1 MKTYA
6 VLIPHEEYGQINA
19 IIETSYQI
27 TKHTMFNQI
36 LKEYWDAIH
45 EPFALEFM
53 IHQQNITLCITA
65 SDQALDLIMGSLY
78 ANFAHIQIE
87 PYPSLQEDIPG
98 NWNVA
103 SADLKFLREDII
115 PLRDY
120 SVCYVDSLA
129 PPFNA
134 FQCLPPEGKYVMQ
147 FVLKPVPDST
157 RLHMSLKAAL
167 FKERFRH
174 MFRPKYW
181 LKKHGTAK
189 RFKGIA
195 EKYVAELFHVS
206 ARCGVALPP
215 DYSDERDVPHLLNQ
229 MFRGYTETYS
239 ADGNRFFLAKPL
251 YGEPARERLE
261 KRVHLKPFKLSTKE
275 IATLWHIVPPG
286 PGAPVTKLM
295 SKRFTPPTN
304 LPSLHTDPDLGLFGV
319 NSYRG
324 NERLFGILPEDRLRH
339 MYVIGKTG
347 SGKSKLLELLIRD
360 DIEQG
365 RGAAVIDPHGDLVD
379 AVVRS
384 IPQERISDVVL
395 FDPCDKQFPVSF
407 NPFSAVPAEHREV
420 VAQDLFQAFLSTKI
434 TCPSEE
440 TERLLLRAIETV
452 IGIPGS
458 TVRTILRLLRDESF
472 RRDVVFSLD
481 NPALGTFWS
490 EDFLDIPVSERDV
503 LLASLENRI
512 GQLLATD
519 LIHHV
524 MDAPIN
530 KVNLVE
536 IMQRKKIL
544 LIRLPKGILGARNAR
559 FLASLLLARIRHA
572 AGRSYRNVADGG
584 HSFSLYIDEFHCM
597 TSKLMMSVFQQATQ
611 SGLAVTIANQC
622 LSQLTEDVRK
632 ELLQNVG
639 SFLSFQLSGHEAEL
653 VSERFPSTDLMDLMN
668 LSLREFFVQMTVK
681 GEKTPTFTGKTID
694 VTYGED
700 FTEQIRHYSREHY
713 AVPLGD
719 AQDIAELWSRAA

>member
-6 VLIPHEEYGQINA
+6 VHIPHEEYGQIMA
-19 IIETSYQI
+19 IIETSYNI
-27 TKHTMFNQI
+27 TKHTMFNQV
-36 LKEYWDAIH
+36 LKEYWDAIC

-53 IHQQNITLCITA
+53 VHRQNITLCITA
-65 SDQALDLIMGSLY
+65 PDPVLELMLGSLY
-78 ANFAHIQIE
+78 ANFAHIQVE
-87 PYPSLQEDIPG
+87 PYPSLHEDIPSD
-98 NWNVA
+98 WSV
-103 SADLKFLREDII
+103 SCSEMKLLREDII
-115 PLRDY
+115 PLKDY
-120 SVCYVDSLA
+120 SVCFVDSLA
-129 PPFNA
+129 PAFSA
-134 FQCLPPEGKYVMQ
+134 FQCLPLEGKYVMQ
-147 FVLKPVPDST
+147 FVLKPIADST
-157 RLHMSLKAAL
+157 KHHMAMKTAL

-181 LKKHGTAK
+181 IKKHGTAK

-195 EKYVAELFHVS
+195 EKYVSELFSLS

-229 MFRGYTETYS
+229 MLRGYTETYS
-239 ADGNRFFLAKPL
+239 SDGNRFFLSKPIH
-251 YGEPARERLE
+251 GEKALERLDS
-261 KRVHLKPFKLSTKE
+261 RPLLKPNKISTKE
-275 IATLWHIVPPG
+275 MATLWHVVAPG
-286 PGAPVTKLM
+286 PGAPVSKLM

-304 LPSLHTDPDLGLFGV
+304 LPSLQTDPDIGLFGV
-319 NSYRG
+319 NTYRSV
-324 NERLFGILPEDRLRH
+324 ERPFGILPEDRLRH

-379 AVVRS
+379 SVLRS
-384 IPQERISDVVL
+384 IPQERINDVVL
-395 FDPCDKQFPVSF
+395 FDPCDKNFPVSF
-407 NPFSAVPAEHREV
+407 NPFSCVPAEHREV
-420 VAQDLFQAFLSTKI
+420 VAADLFQAFRSAKVE
-434 TCPSEE
+434 CPSEE
-440 TERLLLRAIETV
+440 TERLLLRSIETV
-452 IGIPGS
+452 IGVPGS
-458 TVRTILRLLRDESF
+458 TVRTILRLLKDSSF
-472 RRDVVFSLD
+472 RRDVVYALE
-481 NPALGTFWS
+481 NPALENFWT
-490 EDFLDIPVSERDV
+490 EDFEDIPAGELEV

-544 LIRLPKGILGARNAR
+544 LIRLPKGILGATNAR

-572 AGRSYRNVADGG
+572 AGRSYRDLANGKNG
-584 HSFSLYIDEFHCM
+584 YSLYIDEFHCM

-611 SGLAVTIANQC
+611 SGLSVTIANQC
-622 LSQLTEDVRK
+622 LSQLEEGVRK

-639 SFLSFQLSGHEAEL
+639 TFLSFQLSGHEAEL
-653 VSERFPSTDLMDLMN
+653 VSERFNAVDHMDLMN
-668 LSLREFFVQMTVK
+668 LSLRDFFVQMSVR
-681 GEKTPTFTGKTID
+681 GEQTSTFTGRTID

-700 FTEQIRHYSREHY
+700 FSQQVRNYSREHY

-719 AQDIAELWSRAA
+719 AQDIAQLWSRAA